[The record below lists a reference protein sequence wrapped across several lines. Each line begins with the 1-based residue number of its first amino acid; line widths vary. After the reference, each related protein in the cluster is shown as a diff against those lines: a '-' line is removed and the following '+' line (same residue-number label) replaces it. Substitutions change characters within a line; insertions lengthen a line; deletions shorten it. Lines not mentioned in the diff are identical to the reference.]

1 MISGQL
7 LWERH
12 PILGMKGRLPPKAAT
27 IRCVMQGQEALPGD
41 RTPVLQKDY
50 FAQQPDEILIFSFS
64 SLVHKSRSD

>member
-1 MISGQL
+1 
-7 LWERH
+7 
-12 PILGMKGRLPPKAAT
+12 MKGRLPPKAAT

-64 SLVHKSRSD
+64 SLVHKSPFGLEGYPLLGLKWTA